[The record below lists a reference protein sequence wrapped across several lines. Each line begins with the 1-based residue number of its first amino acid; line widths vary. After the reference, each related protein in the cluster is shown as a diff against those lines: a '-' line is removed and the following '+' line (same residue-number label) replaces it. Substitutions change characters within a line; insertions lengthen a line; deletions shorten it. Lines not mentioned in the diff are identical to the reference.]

1 MMKFLLLSLFILSAS
16 AAFGPF
22 SAHAAKAKLRWGGD
36 IESGAPFAYTS
47 PDDENK
53 LIGFEAEIV
62 ELIAA
67 DLDMEVQFVQNSW
80 DGLVEGL
87 NRGDYDIVVNGV
99 EITNDRAEVVNF
111 SQPYYYTSE
120 TLAVHKTTNDISSIE
135 SLKDK
140 RVGTLDASLA
150 QRILSE
156 QKFPIQIVSYD
167 EEMHAYSDL
176 ALGRTQAVLLDE
188 PIALYYGKPNTDLK
202 LVGGPIGYMEYG
214 IVTRKNDPEFSHKI
228 RASLQKLIVSGKVQE
243 ILERWGMWNEMTA
256 NAWGKDI
263 APKTKPVMYYK
274 FLETAQGKKT
284 WRDKFQKYID
294 FLPKLLKGAIM
305 TLEISIISMAL
316 AMLLGLLTALAR
328 LYGNAPLR
336 WLALTYVEIFRGTP
350 LLIQLYLIFYGLPH
364 VGLNLEPMVAAILGL
379 GLNYGACEAENYR
392 AGILSIPR
400 SQMDASQ
407 ALGMSW
413 YQSLRHII
421 LPQAI
426 RVVIPP
432 VTNDFIA
439 LLKDSSLVSVISM
452 VELTTI
458 YGQLAS
464 THFDYLGL
472 GILTAMVYFV
482 IGLPFVKLSRYF
494 EKRITTGTPRIIHEK
509 TIQEDEP
516 IKAAVLSE

>member
-1 MMKFLLLSLFILSAS
+1 MKMLLILTLLLS
-16 AAFGPF
+16 F
-22 SAHAAKAKLRWGGD
+22 SVQAKEKLRWGGD
-36 IESGAPFAYTS
+36 IESGAPFAYVS
-47 PDDENK
+47 PDDEEK

-67 DLDMEVQFVQNSW
+67 ELDMEVQFVQNSW
-80 DGLVEGL
+80 DGLIEGL

-99 EITNDRAEVVNF
+99 EVTQDRAQVVNF

-120 TLAVHKTTNDISSIE
+120 MLAVRKNNTEINGLED
-135 SLKDK
+135 LKDRK
-140 RVGTLDASLA
+140 VGTLDASLA

-156 QKFPIQIVSYD
+156 QKFPISIIGYD

-176 ALGRTQAVLLDE
+176 ALGRTEAVLLDE

-214 IVTRKNDPEFSHKI
+214 IVSRKNNPEFSAKI
-228 RASLQKLIVSGKVQE
+228 SGALKKLIDSGKVQE
-243 ILERWGMWNEMTA
+243 ILERWGMWNDMTA
-256 NAWGKDI
+256 KAWNLDP
-263 APKTKPVMYYK
+263 APKTKPIMYFK
-274 FLETAQGKKT
+274 FLKTAQGTKT
-284 WRDKFQKYID
+284 WKEKFQKYID
-294 FLPKLLKGAIM
+294 FLPKLLKGAVM
-305 TLEISIISMAL
+305 TLQVSIISMVVAI
-316 AMLLGLLTALAR
+316 LLGLLTALAR
-328 LYGNAPLR
+328 LYGNAPVR
-336 WLALTYVEIFRGTP
+336 FIALTYVEIFRGTP

-364 VGLNLEPMVAAILGL
+364 VGISFEPMTAAIIGL

-400 SQMDASQ
+400 GQMEASQ

-413 YQSLRHII
+413 YQSLRHVI

-472 GILTAMVYFV
+472 GILTAIVYFV

-494 EKRITTGTPRIIHEK
+494 EARISKPSPKIIH
-509 TIQEDEP
+509 DAPEP
-516 IKAAVLSE
+516 VTEAKEAVKPVIVSE